1 MAGIFQGLEL
11 AKRALLSHQYA
22 LTTAGHNIANAGTP
36 GYSRQR
42 VDLVATDPFQDAIA
56 QYGTG
61 VKIDNVRHI
70 RDAFLTAQYRQG
82 SDQLGR
88 WSQLNTALQE
98 VENIFLEPSDTG
110 FNAALT
116 KFFDAWHTLAQN
128 PESSA
133 SRAAVRDQAEVV
145 TSAFH
150 QMSARLDTLGRS
162 LDKDIAGRVQYING
176 IASDLARLNQ
186 EIARSEIGG
195 SMANDLRDR
204 RDYLIDEL
212 SKNVNV
218 TVLEERNG
226 ITRIFIGSMELVEN
240 SSYSPLTAT
249 TTGTGTQTRTS
260 LLWQGTQVP
269 ISFAGGELAGL
280 LEARDELIPEYQQQ
294 LDTLAATFVE
304 QVNAVHSTGYALDG
318 QSGYMF
324 FDPTRRSARD
334 ISLSIR
340 ITESLNNIAASQSG
354 GPGDNSNAIA
364 IANLQNSLVMTNNT
378 TTFNEFFAQIVGT
391 VGIRSAESGDAMT
404 NADLVLQQIE
414 ANRQSVQGVS
424 LDEEMANLIKAQHAY
439 DAAAKVV
446 ATLDSA
452 LNTLINDMGVGR

>member
-11 AKRALLSHQYA
+11 AKRALLSHQFS

-42 VDLVATDPFQDAIA
+42 VELVATDPFRDPNH

-61 VKIDNVRHI
+61 VRIASVRSI
-70 RDAFLTAQYRQG
+70 RDAFLTVQYRQG

-88 WSQLNTALQE
+88 WTQLNRALQE
-98 VENIFLEPSDTG
+98 VENIFLEPSDIG

-133 SRAAVRDQAEVV
+133 GRAAVRDQAEVV

-150 QMSARLDTLGRS
+150 QMTARLDALGRS
-162 LDKDIAGRVQYING
+162 LDQDIAGRVQYING
-176 IASDLARLNQ
+176 IAADLARLNQ

-195 SMANDLRDR
+195 SRANDLRDR
-204 RDYLIDEL
+204 RDFLIDEL

-218 TVLEERNG
+218 SVLEERTG
-226 ITRIFIGSMELVEN
+226 LTRIFIGSMELVETA
-240 SSYSPLTAT
+240 SYTPLTFT
-249 TTGTGTQTRTS
+249 TTGTGIQTRTT
-260 LLWQGTQVP
+260 LLWQGTEVP
-269 ISFAGGELAGL
+269 LSFTGGELAGL
-280 LEARDELIPEYQQQ
+280 LEARDRLLPEYQSK
-294 LDTLAATFVE
+294 LDTLAATLVD
-304 QVNAVHSTGYALDG
+304 QVNALHQTGYALDG
-318 QSGYMF
+318 QSGYVF
-324 FDPTRRSARD
+324 FDPARRSARD
-334 ISLSIR
+334 ITLHIR

-364 IANLQNSLVMTNNT
+364 IANLQNALVMTNNT
-378 TTFNEFFAQIVGT
+378 TTFNEFYAQIVGI
-391 VGIRSAESGDAMT
+391 VGIRAAESADAMT

-414 ANRQSVQGVS
+414 FSRQSIQGVS
-424 LDEEMANLIKAQHAY
+424 LDEEMANLVKAQHAY
-439 DAAAKVV
+439 SAAAKVV

-452 LNTLINDMGVGR
+452 LNTLINDMGIGR